1 MSLVKNLALA
11 SRIPLHIK
19 KTQTKELMSMYEALI
34 ITPVKDSLNT
44 TIETIQSIH
53 QSEGKFLY
61 CIYNDFSTQETTL
74 KLQQIQLQHN
84 FELINLAAI
93 TDTPSPNYRLV
104 LLMAQKKALELNI
117 PLIIVESDVEVKATT
132 FRELIRRSKELDKC
146 GMVAAITIN
155 REGEIN
161 FPYLNF
167 KSSKTDIIKT
177 KHSLSFCCTLLTTEL
192 LTRYNFKTLSTEKH
206 WYDVSISRKSVQLG
220 LNNYLLTSVGVL
232 HKPHSSRPWKQLK
245 YNNPIKYY
253 FQKLIK
259 RLDRI

>member
-1 MSLVKNLALA
+1 
-11 SRIPLHIK
+11 
-19 KTQTKELMSMYEALI
+19 MYEALI

-61 CIYNDFSTQETTL
+61 CIYNDFSTEETTL
-74 KLQQIQLQHN
+74 KLEQLQHQYN
-84 FELINLAAI
+84 FDLINLSDL

-104 LLMAQKKALELNI
+104 LQMAQQKALELNV
-117 PLIIVESDVEVKATT
+117 PLIIVESDVEVKAGTA
-132 FRELIRRSKELDKC
+132 RELIRYSKELAKC
-146 GMVAAITIN
+146 GMVAAITLN

-167 KSSKTDIIKT
+167 KSPKKDIIKT

-192 LTRYNFKTLSTEKH
+192 LKQYNFNTLSVEKH
-206 WYDVSISRKSVQLG
+206 WYDVSISRKSIQLG
-220 LNNYLLTSVGVL
+220 LNNYLITSMGVL

-245 YNNPIKYY
+245 YQNPIKYY
-253 FQKLIK
+253 YQKLIK

>member
-1 MSLVKNLALA
+1 
-11 SRIPLHIK
+11 
-19 KTQTKELMSMYEALI
+19 MYEALI

-61 CIYNDFSTQETTL
+61 CIYNDFSLEETTPQL
-74 KLQQIQLQHN
+74 KQIQDLYN
-84 FELINLAAI
+84 FYLINLADI

-104 LLMAQKKALELNI
+104 LQMAQKKALELNV
-117 PLIIVESDVEVKATT
+117 PLIIVESDVEVKTT
-132 FRELIRRSKELDKC
+132 TVQELIRYSKELNKC
-146 GMVAAITIN
+146 GMVAAITLN

-167 KSSKTDIIKT
+167 KSSKKDIVQT
-177 KHSLSFCCTLLTTEL
+177 RHSLSFCCTLLTTDL
-192 LTRYNFKTLSTEKH
+192 LKQYNFKTLSIEKH

-220 LNNYLLTSVGVL
+220 LNNYLITSMGVL

-245 YNNPIKYY
+245 YQNPLKYY
-253 FQKLIK
+253 YQKLIK